1 MNRMTHIIHRLW
13 YDRESFHP
21 LHPLPPVALC
31 LSRLF
36 AGAVFLRNKLFDL
49 GISAQRKLPC
59 PVISV
64 GNLAVGG
71 TGKTPTVILIA
82 GMLRDQGMKPA
93 ILSRGYGGSAEESV
107 NIVSDRERILMN
119 PVEAG
124 DEPVLMARALPGIP
138 VLTGASRFETGSY
151 AVNDLSADVLLLDD
165 GFQHRSLHRDVNIVL
180 LDTNRPFGN
189 GYLLPRGPLRE
200 TAKAL
205 KRADAVIRM
214 GIPEKNEGKIDPI
227 PFPGP
232 IFNGY
237 HQPRDI
243 VQAGSGASYPA
254 VALEGKKVCAFTGI
268 GVPES
273 FRTTLLGLHARI
285 QSFIPYP
292 DHYRYKEHDLDDIRK
307 TALQS
312 SAEYIVTTEK
322 DAIKLSEYN
331 HFCNNL
337 LVLRTEIQ
345 LVEGAHTLL
354 QWIKAHI

>member
-1 MNRMTHIIHRLW
+1 MNRMTQIIHRLW
-13 YDRESFHP
+13 YNRESFHP
-21 LHPLPPVALC
+21 LHPLPPVALG
-31 LSRLF
+31 LSYLF
-36 AGAVFLRNKLFDL
+36 AGAVFVRNKLYDI
-49 GISAQRKLPC
+49 GISEQRKLPC

-93 ILSRGYGGSAEESV
+93 ILSRGYGGSAVEDV
-107 NIVSDRERILMN
+107 NIVSDGNRVLMN

-124 DEPVLMARALPGIP
+124 DEPVLMARALPGVP

-151 AVNDLSADVLLLDD
+151 AVNNLSADVLLLDD

-205 KRADAVIRM
+205 TRADAVIRM
-214 GIPEKNEGKIDPI
+214 GIPEKSDGTMAPI

-232 IFNGY
+232 VFSGY
-237 HQPRDI
+237 HHPRDI
-243 VQAGSGASYPA
+243 VQAGSGVSSRAPA
-254 VALEGKKVCAFTGI
+254 LAGKKVCAFTGI

-273 FRTTLLGLHARI
+273 FRTTLSGLHARI
-285 QSFIPYP
+285 QSFIPFP
-292 DHYRYKEHDLDDIRK
+292 DHYRYKESDLDDIRK
-307 TALQS
+307 AALRS

-322 DAIKLSEYN
+322 DAIKLSDFN
-331 HFCNNL
+331 HFCDNL
-337 LVLRTEIQ
+337 LVLRTEIR
-345 LVEGAHTLL
+345 LVEGAHTLI
-354 QWIKAHI
+354 QWIKARI